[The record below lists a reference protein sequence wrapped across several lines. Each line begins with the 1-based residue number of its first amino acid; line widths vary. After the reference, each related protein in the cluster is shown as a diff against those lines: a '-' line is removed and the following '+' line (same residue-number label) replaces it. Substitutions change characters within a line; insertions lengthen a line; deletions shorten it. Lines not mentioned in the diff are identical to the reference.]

1 MARLVSKIYGE
12 ALFNF
17 AKEQGQT
24 EKMFEEALDIIE
36 VFSSDDYAKEFLT
49 NPKVGAEEK
58 IKCVRELFVDKL
70 WAGPVGKATKYF
82 KIDGSKGDNPKILD
96 FIAIVVRKS
105 RQHELVSMFRYFIHL
120 VLRDKNIGEAEVVSA
135 SELSDDKK
143 EALTKKL
150 VSSTNYDNFIVDY
163 KVDKSLIAGLKIKI
177 DDKVFDKT
185 YKTKIFDIQKS
196 LRGLKL

>member
-1 MARLVSKIYGE
+1 MLRH
-12 ALFNF
+12 F
-17 AKEQGQT
+17 T
-24 EKMFEEALDIIE
+24 
-36 VFSSDDYAKEFLT
+36 
-49 NPKVGAEEK
+49 
-58 IKCVRELFVDKL
+58 
-70 WAGPVGKATKYF
+70 
-82 KIDGSKGDNPKILD
+82 
-96 FIAIVVRKS
+96 
-105 RQHELVSMFRYFIHL
+105 HL
-120 VLRDKNIGEAEVVSA
+120 VLGDKNIGEAEVVSA

-150 VSSTNYDNFIVDY
+150 ISSTNYDNFIVDY